1 MRGLS
6 VHQPRGEL
14 ESHHHAK
21 AMTPYVIAT
30 PFPNCFQFSLLLH
43 IAAAAALSL
52 VQSFTQT
59 SPPSFSSLCVSACL
73 SFSLCLCLDSSVC
86 VCVCLFRI
94 RMPRS
99 SGNPP
104 CRESEYSSLLQLDR
118 ELLEGVFPN
127 LQSTDARVTSGVFRA
142 SKSGSWRCR
151 TCCRTSWC
159 RQERGRPVHEPF
171 PDRFSCSQASS
182 CTP

>member
-1 MRGLS
+1 M
-6 VHQPRGEL
+6 

-59 SPPSFSSLCVSACL
+59 SQPSFSSLCVSVCL

-86 VCVCLFRI
+86 VCVSLSLSFAYECRGAAEI
-94 RMPRS
+94 RRAENLSTVLCCNQIESCWKAS
-99 SGNPP
+99 S
-104 CRESEYSSLLQLDR
+104 
-118 ELLEGVFPN
+118 
-127 LQSTDARVTSGVFRA
+127 
-142 SKSGSWRCR
+142 R
-151 TCCRTSWC
+151 TCSRRTLGS
-159 RQERGRPVHEPF
+159 RAARFEPPRAALGDAERVAERPGV
-171 PDRFSCSQASS
+171 DRREGAPPTNPSRTAFLAHKPPPALLKQN
-182 CTP
+182 PK

>member
-1 MRGLS
+1 M
-6 VHQPRGEL
+6 

-59 SPPSFSSLCVSACL
+59 SPPSFSSFCVSVCL
-73 SFSLCLCLDSSVC
+73 SFPLCLCLDSCVC
-86 VCVCLFRI
+86 VCVYLSLSLSLSLSRI

-104 CRESEYSSLLQLDR
+104 CRESEYTSLLQVDR
-118 ELLEGVFPN
+118 ELLEGDFPN
-127 LQSTDARVTSGVFRA
+127 LQSTDARVTNGVFRA

-159 RQERGRPVHEPF
+159 RQETGRPANEPF
-171 PDRFSCSQASS
+171 PDRLSCSQASS